1 MKKDYCRILRRGGFL
16 LVALTFCLLT
26 ACSNLWK
33 EESSENNKSEDK
45 IAYIKIG
52 SVTKADGNSEKFFSK
67 RAAGSSTI
75 FPDEADIK
83 ADLTN
88 ISLSGEWQSGSSQL
102 LVPAPGS
109 SPAYCATWTAF
120 ENAIP
125 STGLPIQTGSWTFTL
140 QATYNGK
147 TFSGSCP
154 ETIVSGTTKTLDF
167 TLEVQGTDKSGGLS
181 ITVNITSGSA
191 TSVVA
196 ELSDS
201 AGNTISGSTQTLTP
215 ASGKVTYS
223 RSIDN
228 SSQKLDPGLYN
239 LTFEFKL
246 FRNPEYFASAGKCSC
261 RNYNHS
267 RN

>member
-1 MKKDYCRILRRGGFL
+1 MKKDYCRILRSCAFL
-16 LVALTFCLLT
+16 LFVLTLCLFT
-26 ACSNLWK
+26 ACSNLGK
-33 EESSENNKSEDK
+33 DESSENHNSEDK

-52 SVTKADGNSEKFFSK
+52 SITKSGGNSEKFFSK
-67 RAAGSSTI
+67 RAVGSGTI

-88 ISLSGEWQSGSSQL
+88 ISLSGEWESGSSQL

-125 STGLPIQTGSWTFTL
+125 STGLPIQTGNWTFTL

-196 ELSDS
+196 
-201 AGNTISGSTQTLTP
+201 TLTN
-215 ASGKVTYS
+215 A
-223 RSIDN
+223 
-228 SSQKLDPGLYN
+228 
-239 LTFEFKL
+239 
-246 FRNPEYFASAGKCSC
+246 AGTQQGERQRLC
-261 RNYNHS
+261 RKA
-267 RN
+267 